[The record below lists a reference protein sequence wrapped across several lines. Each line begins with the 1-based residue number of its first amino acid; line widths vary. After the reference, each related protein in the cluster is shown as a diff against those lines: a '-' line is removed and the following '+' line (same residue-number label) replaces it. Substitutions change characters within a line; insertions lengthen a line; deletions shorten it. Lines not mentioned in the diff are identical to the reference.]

1 MSDNQAGGP
10 WPDLLLPIKHIIMKH
25 LSFIK
30 IAMMSFLGLISC
42 EQVDD
47 GGNVEYKIAQNRLE
61 FPREGGVQYI
71 NVQTVAEVKAVS
83 DAAWCTVSGNES
95 QSAKMAKFAVTAPV
109 NEANE
114 SRTAKITVT
123 VGGTATET
131 VEVTQE
137 GNPLYVEKSE
147 VTLDSD
153 AQDFAVEVS
162 ATGEYDVAIEGSWVK
177 LVSKTDSEAKFSAD
191 KNNLSYSRQAVITFK
206 TSKATHVLTVT
217 QDGYA
222 GSAPE
227 PDKTGMESD
236 AKTLMKKMTLG
247 LNLGNTLEAIGGE
260 TAWGAPKT
268 TEAIIKYFKELGFNA
283 VRVPCSWDQNLE
295 SGDGYIVKS
304 AWMDRVKEVIDYI
317 VDNDMY
323 AILNIHWDGGWLE
336 NDIPNGYNKD
346 VDEQQ
351 RAIWTQIATTFRDY
365 DEHLVFAGTNEPNVE
380 NAKHMETLLKYEQTF
395 IDAVRAT
402 GGRNAYRVLVF
413 QGPSTDVNKTIEVMN
428 TLPTDTVE
436 GRLAAEVHYYTPWN
450 FCGMT
455 QDESWGKMHYFW
467 GNDQKGYATGAYAG
481 RWGSNNEDYVAKQM
495 AKMKTKF
502 WDKGI
507 PVIIGEFSVCSTRNC
522 NLGTAEENE
531 KAKEG
536 YAKSRAAFNGCVV
549 KEAKANGCVPF
560 YWHCQ
565 GDLIDRNALKVTE
578 QATYEAIIEAGKT
591 QYPD

>member
-1 MSDNQAGGP
+1 
-10 WPDLLLPIKHIIMKH
+10 MKH
-25 LSFIK
+25 LSFFI
-30 IAMMSFLGLISC
+30 IAVMSFLGLTSC
-42 EQVDD
+42 EPADN
-47 GGNVEYKIAQNRLE
+47 GAEFEYKIAQSKLE
-61 FPREGGVQYI
+61 FPREGGTLYL
-71 NVQTVAEVKAVS
+71 NVRTSAEVKAVS

-109 NEANE
+109 NDANE
-114 SRTAKITVT
+114 TRTAQITVT
-123 VGGTATET
+123 VGGTATEI
-131 VEVTQE
+131 VVVTQE

-147 VTLDSD
+147 VALDSD
-153 AQDFAVEVS
+153 AQEFTVKVS
-162 ATGEYDVAIEGSWVK
+162 ATDEYDVEIDVSWVK
-177 LVSKTDSEAKFSAD
+177 LASKTDSEVKFSAE
-191 KNNLSYSRQAVITFK
+191 KNNLSYSRQAVVTFK
-206 TSKATHVLTVT
+206 TSKASHVLTVT

-222 GSAPE
+222 GAAPE
-227 PDKTGMESD
+227 PDKTGMASD

-247 LNLGNTLEAIGGE
+247 LNLGNTLEATGGE

-295 SGDGYIVKS
+295 PGDGYIVRS

-317 VDNDMY
+317 VSNDMY

-336 NDIPNGYNKD
+336 NDIPNGYNEE
-346 VDEQQ
+346 VDAQQ
-351 RAIWTQIATTFRDY
+351 RAIWTQIATQFRDY
-365 DEHLVFAGTNEPNVE
+365 DEHLVFAGTNEPNV
-380 NAKHMETLLKYEQTF
+380 NDADDMATLLRYEQTF

-413 QGPSTDVNKTIEVMN
+413 QGPNTDVDMTVKLMN

-467 GNDQKGYATGAYAG
+467 GNDQKDYATGAYAG

-507 PVIIGEFSVCSTRNC
+507 PVIIGEYSVCSTRNC